1 MACPRQNFCGS
12 NLTVC
17 VSSVVS
23 EQGASEIRS
32 RRIMADLTRR
42 KADFFG
48 SAAKTFKTSTD
59 RKDESSL
66 AKGDDNQNEQAS
78 ECE

>member
-17 VSSVVS
+17 VSSVVN

-42 KADFFG
+42 KADF
-48 SAAKTFKTSTD
+48 SVRRRKLSRHQRTEKTKV
-59 RKDESSL
+59 R
-66 AKGDDNQNEQAS
+66 
-78 ECE
+78 